1 MRLKPSQSMKSPVWT
16 NPWRWSVPHVDTKA
30 LWMTDTCDYTA
41 GYWSTMHTRSCKELQ
56 MNQFIRPQKP
66 LSHIFKAAEIAT
78 TTTTTPVISCQQPRF
93 LRLLCFKQWRCCAA
107 DAHEN
112 TQGNHSDS
120 SKNMRDMHK
129 KKKKE
134 KMQASLRRVQV
145 NVTAAV
151 FFIQKASCVW
161 CVWFSAVQTKNS
173 SWFWTSWMFPV
184 HVLPA
189 AHYPPLL
196 PSPFVRHVSCRP
208 PRHKPCV
215 AKVHNIRVIRQVII
229 MRWGWQHDGTVRRV
243 SLSLLLS
250 SQLSV
255 PLPCV
260 PAEAGAAAHHGEDG
274 AQQQG
279 QSVARVVR
287 LRRGDQGEQ
296 QQADE
301 GCCVRKFKFGSH
313 VELFFFSRRGLLTF
327 REAWAAPASQ
337 SDDGGTSWC
346 AQPMA
351 EQLYSNPPGRLP
363 PIPLK

>member
-1 MRLKPSQSMKSPVWT
+1 MWTRKHSEWQTRVITQQVIEVPCTPGVVKSFRWINLLGPKSRCHTFLKQQKSQQQQRQLQSFHVSNHASWDYCASNSGDAAPQTHMKTHKGITV
-16 NPWRWSVPHVDTKA
+16 
-30 LWMTDTCDYTA
+30 
-41 GYWSTMHTRSCKELQ
+41 
-56 MNQFIRPQKP
+56 
-66 LSHIFKAAEIAT
+66 IA
-78 TTTTTPVISCQQPRF
+78 PKI
-93 LRLLCFKQWRCCAA
+93 CAIC
-107 DAHEN
+107 
-112 TQGNHSDS
+112 T
-120 SKNMRDMHK
+120 K

-208 PRHKPCV
+208 PRHKPCA

-313 VELFFFSRRGLLTF
+313 VELFFFHAVGCWLFGKLGLRLRHSQMTAGLPGALSQWQSSFILTLLD
-327 REAWAAPASQ
+327 AS
-337 SDDGGTSWC
+337 
-346 AQPMA
+346 
-351 EQLYSNPPGRLP
+351 PPSP
-363 PIPLK
+363 